1 MHIVT
6 AGGRWGDGKHKGG
19 FFMRILLL
27 GNSFTSSHHL
37 PQKLAALTDGQV
49 VAHTRGGARLSEQ
62 LNPKTAL
69 GAHTQAA
76 LQHEKWDFVV
86 LQEMSH
92 GPLTTPERFF
102 QSVKQLCE
110 QIRANGATPVLFA
123 TWAYQKD
130 SKKLAAKGW
139 DYDEMAR
146 ALSDAYS
153 RAARANGAVCA
164 GVGQQ
169 FYAKAGTV
177 SLYDTDGV
185 HPSEAGALL
194 AAETL
199 AAVIQTATKE
209 KTRALSHNP
218 PAPYRKE
225 AKP

>member
-37 PQKLAALTDGQV
+37 PQKLAALTGGQV

-69 GAHTQAA
+69 GARTQAA

-92 GPLTTPERFF
+92 APLTTPERFF

-139 DYDEMAR
+139 DYDEIPGFVGCLFPGRPGKRRCMCR
-146 ALSDAYS
+146 R
-153 RAARANGAVCA
+153 RAAVLCKGRYCIPVRYRRRPSQRGGRSTSGRNP
-164 GVGQQ
+164 
-169 FYAKAGTV
+169 
-177 SLYDTDGV
+177 SSRDTDC
-185 HPSEAGALL
+185 HQRKNAGAF
-194 AAETL
+194 T
-199 AAVIQTATKE
+199 Q
-209 KTRALSHNP
+209 
-218 PAPYRKE
+218 PAGPI
-225 AKP
+225 P

>member
-1 MHIVT
+1 
-6 AGGRWGDGKHKGG
+6 
-19 FFMRILLL
+19 MRILLL

-69 GAHTQAA
+69 GARTQAA

-153 RAARANGAVCA
+153 RAARENGAVCA

-177 SLYDTDGV
+177 ALYDPDGV
-185 HPSEAGALL
+185 HPSEAGALV

-199 AAVIQTATKE
+199 AAAMQTATKE
-209 KTRALSHNP
+209 KAGGATRQPGGPSGG
-218 PAPYRKE
+218 E
-225 AKP
+225 KP